1 MKCKITKVKP
11 HNLNKSYFKSSQ
23 GFTDNH
29 RLTAWQYYKRHW

>member
-11 HNLNKSYFKSSQ
+11 HNLNKNYFKSSQ

-29 RLTAWQYYKRHW
+29 CLTAWQYYKRH